1 MAAAAAAVPQTR
13 AEQLVLNLVSESSS
27 LSGVIYLRDVDTN
40 TTAQDPNGDSVITTY
55 SGTIT
60 VDVDNLMNPG
70 SITLLS
76 ANAVA
81 ANSGDWLPEPGGGSE
96 GNPDIDGDA
105 DPGTAAPANYGF
117 LLDAGAVGR
126 LYAASRD
133 TILSVNASAIT
144 VSGGQFDPFGINVDV
159 VQGLFEANIN
169 SIAFGD
175 DADSLDI
182 STAFGTNCTDTGGVV
197 NNCGALMGSYA
208 VAGDVATLTLPL
220 HFILGDET
228 DFETTFTGTFVA
240 TASISQSLV
249 GDYNEDGTV
258 DAADYVVWRKTN
270 VNGAQG
276 YLDWRTNFGRPPG
289 SGAGL
294 AGGAAIPEPATLA
307 SACAGVICLWLVV
320 LRRGR

>member
-1 MAAAAAAVPQTR
+1 MAAAAAAVPQAR
-13 AEQLVLNLVSESSS
+13 AEQLVLNLVPQSSS
-27 LSGVIYLRDVDTN
+27 LSGTIYLRDVDAN

-60 VDVDNLMNPG
+60 VDVDNLTNPG
-70 SITLLS
+70 SITFLS
-76 ANAVA
+76 ASAVA

-96 GNPDIDGDA
+96 GDPDIDGDA
-105 DPGTAAPANYGF
+105 NPGTAAPANYGF
-117 LLDAGAVGR
+117 LLDAGAVGQ

-133 TILSVNASAIT
+133 TILSLDANSIT

-169 SIAFGD
+169 SVVFGD

-197 NNCGALMGSYA
+197 NNCGAMMGSYA

-220 HFILGDET
+220 NFILGDES
-228 DFETTFTGTFVA
+228 DFETTFSGTFVA
-240 TASISQSLV
+240 TASLSQPLD
-249 GDYNEDGTV
+249 GDYNDDGKV
-258 DAADYVVWRKTN
+258 DAADYVVWRKSN
-270 VNGAQG
+270 INGAQG
-276 YLDWRTNFGRPPG
+276 YTDWRTNFGRTSG
-289 SGAGL
+289 SGSGL
-294 AGGAAIPEPATLA
+294 GTAVPEPATLA